1 MKMKARA
8 LMSIRRHAAN
18 KSIGDIL
25 KKCSHHRKG
34 TTQSELILCRLR
46 HFAAMSYRK
55 IVTVVDEHTAST
67 IIARY
72 AISLA
77 AACKAE
83 LVLYDGHVVGCN
95 EVLLLR
101 TERHLDHLSAIAS
114 ELNIHVTRIVEIGNI
129 TTVLPKRL
137 QAENA
142 DLVFYPMAPGERY
155 GAALQKHTVHTL
167 LRTVQADLAIMRA
180 ITMAKPHPGRI
191 LVPLGKVISDKERR
205 LTFVA
210 ALAKSF
216 HSNVTLFHIFTEA
229 KTTEIPEDI
238 IWFQEQ
244 LRLQNIPVHERSGR
258 GTLKKAIT
266 VEAITRH
273 NDLIVLGASGRGAL
287 RKLFLG
293 NPAGDVMHQPPCNI
307 ILFRPAL

>member
-1 MKMKARA
+1 
-8 LMSIRRHAAN
+8 
-18 KSIGDIL
+18 
-25 KKCSHHRKG
+25 
-34 TTQSELILCRLR
+34 
-46 HFAAMSYRK
+46 MSYRK

-83 LVLYDGHVVGCN
+83 LVLYAGHVDGCN

-114 ELNIHVTRIVEIGNI
+114 ELNIHVTRIVEVGNI
-129 TTVLPKRL
+129 STVLPKRL

-142 DLVFYPMAPGERY
+142 DLVFYPMTPRERY
-155 GAALQKHTVHTL
+155 GAALQKHTVHNL
-167 LRTVQADLAIMRA
+167 LRTVRADLAIMRA

-191 LVPLGKVISDKERR
+191 LVPLGNAVSDRERR

-216 HSNVTLFHIFTEA
+216 HSDVTLFHLFAEA

-244 LRLQNIPVHERSGR
+244 LRLQNIPVLERSGR

-266 VEAITRH
+266 VEAIIRH
-273 NDLIVLGASGRGAL
+273 NDLIVLGASGRGTL
-287 RKLFLG
+287 RRLISG